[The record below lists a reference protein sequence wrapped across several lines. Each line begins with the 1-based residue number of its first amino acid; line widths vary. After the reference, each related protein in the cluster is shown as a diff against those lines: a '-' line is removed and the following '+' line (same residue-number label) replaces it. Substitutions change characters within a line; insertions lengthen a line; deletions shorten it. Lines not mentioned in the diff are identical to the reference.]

1 MKGLKGK
8 DMVKMSATERT
19 AKLNEL
25 HLELVKSRVS
35 GKTSKTRTKEIKKAI
50 ARLLTV
56 TNASR
61 KSPSVTAH

>member
-1 MKGLKGK
+1 MKGLT
-8 DMVKMSATERT
+8 VQEISKMDKSQRT

-25 HLELVKSRVS
+25 RVELIRSRVA
-35 GKTSKTRTKEIKKAI
+35 GKSSKVRTKEIKKAI

-56 TNASR
+56 INESR